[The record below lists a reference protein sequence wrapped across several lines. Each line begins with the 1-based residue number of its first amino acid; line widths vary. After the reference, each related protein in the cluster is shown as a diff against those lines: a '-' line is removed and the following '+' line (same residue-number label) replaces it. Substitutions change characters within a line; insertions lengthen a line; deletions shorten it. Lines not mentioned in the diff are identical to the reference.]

1 MNFLCIQ
8 MTRFKVR
15 RKEIIPRTMAQPIHI
30 CSNAKKPFSR
40 FPAALSSGINP
51 PLYLSFW
58 VSIAHLPSMDMGS
71 YLATRERGE
80 RGGGES
86 NRSVVLPFPP
96 SLNRL
101 RKACLPRHGLRGGG
115 CHKTEEANKP
125 HAHPDKKTVPC
136 MWSYSLEWICI
147 A

>member
-1 MNFLCIQ
+1 
-8 MTRFKVR
+8 
-15 RKEIIPRTMAQPIHI
+15 MAQPIHI

-80 RGGGES
+80 RGGRGKS
-86 NRSVVLPFPP
+86 NRSVVLLPPP
-96 SLNRL
+96 SFESVEEG
-101 RKACLPRHGLRGGG
+101 LPAAAWVERGGG
-115 CHKTEEANKP
+115 AIKQRKQANHMP
-125 HAHPDKKTVPC
+125 IPTKKN
-136 MWSYSLEWICI
+136 
-147 A
+147 